1 MKKKIISNVNY
12 VTAATKKI
20 FNDIKSFKTET
31 NLVLIYNGFLKLKNS
46 KRVKLKLNNKK
57 INIGYFGLISDQ
69 KKSYRD
75 INIIINSLEALNNKK
90 FHFHFFGNSKLNKKV
105 KKIN

>member
-1 MKKKIISNVNY
+1 MSNFYYLKYFQNNIEKKIISNVNY

-46 KRVKLKLNNKK
+46 K
-57 INIGYFGLISDQ
+57 
-69 KKSYRD
+69 KS
-75 INIIINSLEALNNKK
+75 
-90 FHFHFFGNSKLNKKV
+90 
-105 KKIN
+105 